1 MSRYHRVFLSES
13 RYCVH
18 IDSPLYNGRLAPER
32 SANFGFSKF
41 GCPYRG
47 TTTCFVCLWEPVME
61 CDYKC
66 ALCPERYRC
75 KCGHDQ
81 TVRLQAAGVV

>member
-1 MSRYHRVFLSES
+1 MSNYHRVFLHES

-18 IDSPLYNGRLAPER
+18 IDSPLYNGRIEPSR
-32 SANFGFSKF
+32 SAHFGFSIY

-47 TTTCFVCLWEPVME
+47 TTTCFACQWEPVME
-61 CDYKC
+61 CDYRC
-66 ALCPERYRC
+66 AHCNERWRC